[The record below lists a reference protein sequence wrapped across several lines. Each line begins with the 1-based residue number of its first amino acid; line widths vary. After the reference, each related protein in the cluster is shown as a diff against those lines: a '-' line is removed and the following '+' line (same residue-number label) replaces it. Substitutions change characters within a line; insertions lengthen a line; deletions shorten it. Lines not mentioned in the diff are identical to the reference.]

1 MFRARRVMRRR
12 MVARTAAVGGAAY
25 WAAKRGAQARQDEE
39 LAPRPHPPRPDEP
52 AFDPIE
58 QLKELGELREQGILT
73 EEEFS
78 AEKKKLLE
86 S

>member
-1 MFRARRVMRRR
+1 MMRRR
-12 MVARTAAVGGAAY
+12 MVARTAVYGSAAY
-25 WAAKRGAQARQDEE
+25 RGIKRGAQARQDEQ
-39 LAPRPHPPRPDEP
+39 LAPHPPPRPAEP

-73 EEEFS
+73 EAEFA

-86 S
+86 N